1 MMDMAT
7 CISQVSRPC
16 GGSSD
21 PRPPHQR
28 PRGFLRV
35 TPALDIAHLSKR
47 FGGAIALADVSLSV
61 APGEVHGLLGSNG
74 SGKSTLIKVLAGFHA
89 PEPGAEVRLYGK
101 RVALPVKG
109 PQARD
114 MGLSFVHQN
123 LGLIPTLSVTE
134 NLYLGDLAT
143 RADWALN
150 WAALHDRAAKTFA
163 RFGLALDPRAPVSS
177 LSAVQQA
184 LLAIVRAYEDLQH
197 GASGG
202 RPGVL
207 VLDEPT
213 PFLPRAGV
221 EQLFDLIRRCTAQGA
236 SVIFVS
242 HDVDEVREIT
252 DRATILRDG
261 HLIDTVV
268 TADTSHEGFVDRI
281 IGRRLEAYGGAAKRL
296 GDTTP
301 RVEVTALSAPGV
313 GPIGF
318 QMAPGEILGLTGL
331 IGSGAD
337 AVPGLVYGARSDV
350 SGRLELDG
358 RSVPLSL
365 LTPPEALARRIAYLP
380 GDRLGQAGVG
390 SLPVGDNV
398 ALPVLNRLTTGFG
411 LTDRSI
417 NAHAADL
424 GARAGVKPNLP
435 ELPLEA
441 LSGGNA
447 QKAVLAKW
455 LQTDPKLL
463 LLDEPTQGVDVGA
476 RQMIWDALDA
486 AAAKGTCVLVAST
499 DYDQLAA
506 ICHRVLIFARGQ
518 VVAEL
523 SGDNL
528 SKDMIAEHCYRSLN
542 RVA

>member
-1 MMDMAT
+1 M
-7 CISQVSRPC
+7 
-16 GGSSD
+16 
-21 PRPPHQR
+21 
-28 PRGFLRV
+28 
-35 TPALDIAHLSKR
+35 TPALDISNLSKR
-47 FGGAIALADVSLSV
+47 FGGATALAEVSLSV

-101 RVALPVKG
+101 RVPLPVKG

-114 MGLSFVHQN
+114 MGLAFVHQN

-134 NLYLGDLAT
+134 NLFLGELAT

-150 WAALHDRAAKTFA
+150 WARLHARAAKTFA
-163 RFGLALDPRAPVSS
+163 RFGLVLDPHAPVAT

-197 GASGG
+197 GASQG
-202 RPGVL
+202 RSGVL

-281 IGRRLEAYGGAAKRL
+281 IGRRLEVYGGAAKRL
-296 GDTTP
+296 GTSE
-301 RVEVTALSAPGV
+301 RRFQVSALSAPGI

-318 QMAPGEILGLTGL
+318 DMAPGEILGLTGL

-337 AVPGLVYGARSDV
+337 AVPALIYGARDGV
-350 SGRLELDG
+350 SGRLVLDG
-358 RSVPLSL
+358 RSLPLSL
-365 LTPPEALARRIAYLP
+365 LTPQEALQRRIAYLP

-390 SLPVGDNV
+390 SLSVGDNV
-398 ALPVLNRLTTGFG
+398 SLPVLDKLKTAFG
-411 LTDRSI
+411 LTDQSI
-417 NAHAADL
+417 NNHAGLL
-424 GARAGVKPNLP
+424 GAQAGVKPNLP

-455 LQTDPKLL
+455 LQTEPKLL

-476 RQMIWDALDA
+476 RQMIWDALDDA
-486 AAAKGTCVLVAST
+486 AANGTCVLVAST

-523 SGDNL
+523 SGDAL
-528 SKDMIAEHCYRSLN
+528 TKDMIAEHCYRSLN